1 MNTTPMTNPD
11 TLVRCAIE
19 QNIVVARSREGAAL
33 KEAAAIWLT
42 GAGSNISSQHAT
54 NQISENRN

>member
-19 QNIVVARSREGAAL
+19 QNIVVARRREGAAL
-33 KEAAAIWLT
+33 KLLRY
-42 GAGSNISSQHAT
+42 G
-54 NQISENRN
+54 